1 MKIAI
6 TDEYEAYKDVDY
18 IRILENKDIDR
29 RISIAISSIFIILMG
44 QYFILINFNLIDS
57 SKQSIVQ
64 LISKVLVA
72 IVFAYAL
79 PPVLK
84 RSKLKFIVIYFVSIF
99 IILIN
104 ILLFNENIMYIK
116 ELLFPIFFMSIPSFV
131 YIMSINDIEVFQ
143 EYIYKAS
150 KIVFIM
156 GMILSITVFTG
167 KVSVGTYS
175 MSLSYY
181 MLFPAIMYLNNTIEK
196 QRILDFICLIISL
209 ISIISLGSR
218 GALLCMVFF
227 LLLKII
233 KTRKRFNL
241 KQITF
246 FIIYI
251 LTSISFVV
259 YFKNIIIFI
268 RDVLYRFGIQSRTLE
283 LLLRDDIYMSGRD
296 SIYNDLIIALYDN
309 PIMGV
314 GLGGD
319 RKISG
324 GYAHNIFI
332 EILCNFG
339 ILLGL
344 IIIISIIMLMLKSLI
359 INSYNNY
366 NIVIFWLSVGFIHLF
381 VSSSYLT
388 DIKFWVMLGIIVR
401 QFNKKSVSVKLYY

>member
-1 MKIAI
+1 MREEKVMKIAI

-79 PPVLK
+79 PSVLK

-196 QRILDFICLIISL
+196 RRILDFICLIISL
-209 ISIISLGSR
+209 ISIISP
-218 GALLCMVFF
+218 
-227 LLLKII
+227 
-233 KTRKRFNL
+233 
-241 KQITF
+241 
-246 FIIYI
+246 
-251 LTSISFVV
+251 
-259 YFKNIIIFI
+259 
-268 RDVLYRFGIQSRTLE
+268 TL
-283 LLLRDDIYMSGRD
+283 
-296 SIYNDLIIALYDN
+296 
-309 PIMGV
+309 
-314 GLGGD
+314 
-319 RKISG
+319 
-324 GYAHNIFI
+324 H
-332 EILCNFG
+332 
-339 ILLGL
+339 
-344 IIIISIIMLMLKSLI
+344 
-359 INSYNNY
+359 
-366 NIVIFWLSVGFIHLF
+366 
-381 VSSSYLT
+381 
-388 DIKFWVMLGIIVR
+388 
-401 QFNKKSVSVKLYY
+401 